1 MKTIKIENI
10 EYSYLISK
18 IDKQEGISI
27 ELKEIKP
34 NKNIIFK
41 YEALL
46 NQIIQDIKPLA
57 ICESIEEMINSLND
71 IFLKDKIMIEKRE
84 EKYIMIIEIFALG
97 KIKKY
102 EIELKKIET
111 DDQKKDLLNRIEN
124 IENKFELI
132 QQEINK
138 LKLQSNIILN
148 KEDKKKIIKE
158 IKEELNINEYLKFG
172 NLLCTLCYC
181 NRFIVQAYPV
191 VSEIPSSQSE
201 NNEDENSHKVKD
213 FI

>member
-1 MKTIKIENI
+1 MKTINIENI

-18 IDKQEGISI
+18 IDKEEGISI

-34 NKNIIFK
+34 DKNIIFK

-71 IFLKDKIMIEKRE
+71 IFLKDKIMVEKRE
-84 EKYIMIIEIFALG
+84 EKYIMIIEILLFENM
-97 KIKKY
+97 KKY
-102 EIELKKIET
+102 EIELKKIEHI
-111 DDQKKDLLNRIEN
+111 DEKKVLLNKIEN

-132 QQEINK
+132 QEEINK

-158 IKEELNINEYLKFG
+158 IKEELNINEY
-172 NLLCTLCYC
+172 
-181 NRFIVQAYPV
+181 I
-191 VSEIPSSQSE
+191 
-201 NNEDENSHKVKD
+201 
-213 FI
+213 

>member
-71 IFLKDKIMIEKRE
+71 IFLKDKIMVEKRE

-102 EIELKKIET
+102 EIELKKVEQINE
-111 DDQKKDLLNRIEN
+111 QNVLLNKLEN
-124 IENKFELI
+124 IENKFVLI
-132 QQEINK
+132 QEEINK
-138 LKLQSNIILN
+138 LKIQSNIILN

-158 IKEELNINEYLKFG
+158 IKEELNINEYIK
-172 NLLCTLCYC
+172 N
-181 NRFIVQAYPV
+181 I
-191 VSEIPSSQSE
+191 
-201 NNEDENSHKVKD
+201 
-213 FI
+213 